1 MFGLKNLIETFE
13 TIEKQRKDKDGRDM
27 LKDKDMDAELI
38 RYNDLDGFVLIPM
51 RQNILR
57 RLYQRYGY
65 HWWMKYRAII

>member
-13 TIEKQRKDKDGRDM
+13 TIEKQRKDKDGKDI

-65 HWWMKYRAII
+65 HGGC

>member
-13 TIEKQRKDKDGRDM
+13 TIEKQRKDRDGKDM
-27 LKDKDMDAELI
+27 LKDKDMDSELI

-57 RLYQRYGY
+57 RLYQRYGLDG
-65 HWWMKYRAII
+65 

>member
-65 HWWMKYRAII
+65 HGG

>member
-13 TIEKQRKDKDGRDM
+13 TIEKQRKDRDGKDM

-65 HWWMKYRAII
+65 HGG

>member
-1 MFGLKNLIETFE
+1 MFGLKNLIETFD
-13 TIEKQRKDKDGRDM
+13 TIEKQRKDKAGKDM

-57 RLYQRYGY
+57 RLYQRY
-65 HWWMKYRAII
+65 HWWMKYKASI

>member
-13 TIEKQRKDKDGRDM
+13 TIEKQRKDKDGKDI

-57 RLYQRYGY
+57 RLYQRYN
-65 HWWMKYRAII
+65 WWMKYRASI

>member
-13 TIEKQRKDKDGRDM
+13 AIEKQRKDRDGKDM
-27 LKDKDMDAELI
+27 LKDKDMDSELI

-57 RLYQRYGY
+57 RLYQRYGLDG
-65 HWWMKYRAII
+65 

>member
-13 TIEKQRKDKDGRDM
+13 TIEKQRKDIDGKDV
-27 LKDKDMDAELI
+27 LNDKDMDSELI

-65 HWWMKYRAII
+65 HGG

>member
-13 TIEKQRKDKDGRDM
+13 TIEKQRKDKDGKDM

-65 HWWMKYRAII
+65 HGG

>member
-57 RLYQRYGY
+57 RLYQRYG
-65 HWWMKYRAII
+65 HQGG

>member
-13 TIEKQRKDKDGRDM
+13 TMEKQRKDKDGKDM

-65 HWWMKYRAII
+65 HGG

>member
-13 TIEKQRKDKDGRDM
+13 TIEKQRKDRDGKDM
-27 LKDKDMDAELI
+27 LKDKDMDSELI

-57 RLYQRYGY
+57 RLYQRFGLDG
-65 HWWMKYRAII
+65 

>member
-13 TIEKQRKDKDGRDM
+13 TIEKQRKDKDM

-57 RLYQRYGY
+57 RLYQRYGLGQGQA
-65 HWWMKYRAII
+65 RG